1 MGMTAKRSTKNK
13 KTPAKKSIRATP
25 RPPSRHPVAAEKV
38 DAVQSV
44 FRKSAMLAEEL
55 ITDVEKLREAKM
67 ALETENASL
76 RTHLAKNSALKEL
89 LDKIRMLEREKS
101 LLLSHVQDAEAA
113 STRYSA
119 RYGEMEEE
127 LSKLANVY
135 IASYQLH
142 STLRLSRVVRH
153 LKELLQQLVGA
164 RAYGIYWAEGPKNLV
179 LIASEN
185 IDEKRHGKIHPGG
198 DDPASPAVERAFL
211 TGVPSIAEGELP
223 HHGESAPA
231 AVVPMHFDDR
241 VVGIIV
247 VFSVFEQKTRFLPVD
262 FELFKMLGAHAAS
275 ALTGALLYAA
285 PGAKIPGPE
294 AFRGLER

>member
-1 MGMTAKRSTKNK
+1 MGKTKKPPTKKPTRAAK
-13 KTPAKKSIRATP
+13 PIRTP
-25 RPPSRHPVAAEKV
+25 RPPSKHPVAPAKV

-44 FRKSAMLAEEL
+44 FRRSAMLAEEL

-101 LLLSHVQDAEAA
+101 LMLSHVQDAEAA

-185 IDEKRHGKIHPGG
+185 IDEKRHGRITPGG
-198 DDPASPAVERAFL
+198 DDPASPAVERAYL

-223 HHGESAPA
+223 HHGESTPA

-294 AFRGLER
+294 AFRGLDR

>member
-119 RYGEMEEE
+119 RMG
-127 LSKLANVY
+127 SCCD
-135 IASYQLH
+135 IAH
-142 STLRLSRVVRH
+142 
-153 LKELLQQLVGA
+153 
-164 RAYGIYWAEGPKNLV
+164 
-179 LIASEN
+179 
-185 IDEKRHGKIHPGG
+185 
-198 DDPASPAVERAFL
+198 
-211 TGVPSIAEGELP
+211 
-223 HHGESAPA
+223 
-231 AVVPMHFDDR
+231 
-241 VVGIIV
+241 
-247 VFSVFEQKTRFLPVD
+247 
-262 FELFKMLGAHAAS
+262 
-275 ALTGALLYAA
+275 A
-285 PGAKIPGPE
+285 PGA
-294 AFRGLER
+294 ARRSWCLLA